1 MREKIR
7 NLFSPFPIPVPKLT
21 SILKFFDITRRCL
34 KTRELR
40 AAQNETQPQILWA
53 GFGEDPKNV
62 TVMADINLSDVI

>member
-1 MREKIR
+1 
-7 NLFSPFPIPVPKLT
+7 LT